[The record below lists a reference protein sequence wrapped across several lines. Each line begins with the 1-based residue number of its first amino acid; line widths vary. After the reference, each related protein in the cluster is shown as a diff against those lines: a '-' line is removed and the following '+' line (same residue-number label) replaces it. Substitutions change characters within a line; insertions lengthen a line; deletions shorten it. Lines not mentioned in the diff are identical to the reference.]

1 MFGNNEK
8 AHVQAIES
16 IQENKLHFIL
26 SSGILLS
33 VLEFFFSLHS
43 ASDVGSLE
51 YPCFFHRNQTKQ
63 SMDFVGFH
71 SASEVGSLEL
81 TKQSMSLLC
90 FFHRNQTKQ
99 SMDFVGFIRL
109 VKWVLWN

>member
-26 SSGILLS
+26 SLGILLS

-51 YPCFFHRNQTKQ
+51 
-63 SMDFVGFH
+63 
-71 SASEVGSLEL
+71 L
-81 TKQSMSLLC
+81 TKQSMGLLC

-109 VKWVLWN
+109 VK